1 MRMTSKPLSR
11 RRLIAGFVSTAALT
25 WTAGIAKPYLSRATD
40 RPLITHGLQSGDI
53 GVDSGVVWARSDRPA
68 RMQIEIAT
76 TDSFR
81 DIRGGAFV
89 DALPDSDFTAKLLL
103 KELPASQDIFYR
115 IRFQDLASPTIVGE
129 PMVGRFRTA
138 PSDRRSISFCW
149 SGDQAGQGWGIDES
163 RGGMRT
169 YATMLRNRPDFFI
182 HSGDHI
188 YADLVLPPE
197 VKLANGEVWRN
208 LVTEEKTHVAETS
221 TTTAATG
228 NTICSTRT
236 CSRSMPRS
244 RPSRNGTTTRC
255 STIGGRA
262 SRSPAP
268 SIGAG
273 TITRRPRCSSARA
286 PTAPCANICR

>member
-1 MRMTSKPLSR
+1 MRMASRPLSR
-11 RRLIAGFVSTAALT
+11 RRFIAGSVSTAALT
-25 WTAGIAKPYLSRATD
+25 WTGGIAKPYLSRATD

-76 TDSFR
+76 TDSFK

-103 KELPASQDIFYR
+103 KELPAGQDIFYR

-197 VKLANGEVWRN
+197 VKLANGEVWWN
-208 LVTEEKTHVAETS
+208 LVTEEKTHVA
-221 TTTAATG
+221 
-228 NTICSTRT
+228 
-236 CSRSMPRS
+236 
-244 RPSRNGTTTRC
+244 

-262 SRSPAP
+262 SCSPAP

-273 TITRRPRCSSARA
+273 TITRRPRSSSAHA
-286 PTAPCANICR
+286 PTAPCANICQ

>member
-103 KELPASQDIFYR
+103 KELPASQDIFSDDR
-115 IRFQDLASPTIVGE
+115 RRADGGPLSHRAERSPFDFVLL
-129 PMVGRFRTA
+129 VGR
-138 PSDRRSISFCW
+138 S
-149 SGDQAGQGWGIDES
+149 
-163 RGGMRT
+163 
-169 YATMLRNRPDFFI
+169 
-182 HSGDHI
+182 
-188 YADLVLPPE
+188 
-197 VKLANGEVWRN
+197 
-208 LVTEEKTHVAETS
+208 
-221 TTTAATG
+221 
-228 NTICSTRT
+228 
-236 CSRSMPRS
+236 S
-244 RPSRNGTTTRC
+244 RPGL
-255 STIGGRA
+255 GH
-262 SRSPAP
+262 
-268 SIGAG
+268 
-273 TITRRPRCSSARA
+273 
-286 PTAPCANICR
+286 

>member
-1 MRMTSKPLSR
+1 MPEVHFMRMTSRPLSR

-25 WTAGIAKPYLSRATD
+25 WTGGIAKPYLSRATD

-81 DIRGGAFV
+81 NIRGGAFV

-103 KELPASQDIFYR
+103 KELPAGQDIFYR

-182 HSGDHI
+182 HCGDHI
-188 YADLVLPPE
+188 YADCPIGPTQELP
-197 VKLANGEVWRN
+197 NGEVWKN
-208 LVTEEKTHVAETS
+208 LMTEEKSRVAQTLADYRGNYKYNLLDRNVLAFN
-221 TTTAATG
+221 AA
-228 NTICSTRT
+228 
-236 CSRSMPRS
+236 
-244 RPSRNGTTTRC
+244 
-255 STIGGRA
+255 
-262 SRSPAP
+262 
-268 SIGAG
+268 
-273 TITRRPRCSSARA
+273 
-286 PTAPCANICR
+286 